1 MYTTKHDLPAV
12 TRAASTLSKQ
22 DQETVTWLISDIAG
36 CDDCVAA
43 YSLLGKMAGLAPEVL
58 QQMRAGQPTGDA
70 KRDARVRFVRNLA
83 ETSGTISDE
92 ECSAIKAAGSTDQ
105 PLVDSSLA
113 LAVTVF
119 TNVFN

>member
-22 DQETVTWLISDIAG
+22 DQETVTWL
-36 CDDCVAA
+36 
-43 YSLLGKMAGLAPEVL
+43 
-58 QQMRAGQPTGDA
+58 
-70 KRDARVRFVRNLA
+70 
-83 ETSGTISDE
+83 ISDE

-119 TNVFN
+119 TNVFNRINDTAIDFPAVA